1 MAKET
6 AEAAFYELDVT
17 TEELFMEVFN
27 KKSFPVNINFLFI
40 GSSKQKQ
47 LIKVAKLAD
56 DIAFVVK
63 KELKVSINE
72 DLLNVFDEESITILI
87 EQEID
92 KVNINMESGKIKLVG
107 TDLNTF
113 SSIVNK
119 YGVEKVARAN
129 KVEELYSDQ
138 QKDAKGDEEFII

>member
-6 AEAAFYELDVT
+6 TEAFYELDET

-27 KKSFPVNINFLFI
+27 KKSFPVNVSFQFI

-47 LIKVAKLAD
+47 LIKVAKIAD
-56 DIAFVVK
+56 DFAFVLK
-63 KELKVSINE
+63 KDLKVIINE
-72 DLLNVFDEESITILI
+72 DLLDVFDEESITILI

-92 KVNINMESGKIKLVG
+92 KININMESGKIKLVG

-119 YGVEKVARAN
+119 YCVEKVARAN
-129 KVEELYSDQ
+129 KVEELYSEQ
-138 QKDAKGDEEFII
+138 QSDAKEEEFII